1 MRDGQGRPTPK
12 RATNLAN
19 TADILLWENLITQW
33 HLFME
38 TNRNTTQ
45 SRTAN
50 QPGDG
55 SFSGEVFPRPL
66 LCAGSRRGK
75 QEMVGCLPRWRSRSA
90 DAHDTREKR
99 AAENRAAAKLQQE
112 VMCETSLVV
121 R

>member
-45 SRTAN
+45 SHTAN

-55 SFSGEVFPRPL
+55 SFSGEVFPRPPTMCWKPEGKTGDGRL
-66 LCAGSRRGK
+66 SAPLEKHVSRCSRHQREEGS
-75 QEMVGCLPRWRSRSA
+75 
-90 DAHDTREKR
+90 
-99 AAENRAAAKLQQE
+99 
-112 VMCETSLVV
+112 
-121 R
+121 